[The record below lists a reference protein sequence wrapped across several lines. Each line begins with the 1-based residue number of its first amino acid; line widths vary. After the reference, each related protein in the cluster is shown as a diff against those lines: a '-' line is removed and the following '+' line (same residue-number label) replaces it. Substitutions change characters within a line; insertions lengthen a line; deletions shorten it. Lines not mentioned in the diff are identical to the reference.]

1 MSKENI
7 NQIPLIDLSNFNPN
21 KVIDFSF
28 NYELLKYVL
37 SALINNQQ
45 NFNNELSNLKL
56 DNIKQKKYSIKLAS
70 EIIELKL
77 QKASSPEDLDK
88 LNAKKKEINSLSEQY
103 DKDLE
108 TYLNQINSQTSKKEI
123 KIYQMKK
130 FETDNKNEVSEKDN
144 NSETSEK
151 INDTEKKDDNI
162 GNKDRK
168 RKESKNK
175 KEETSKEKLDGEYK
189 NIIDDINKKMES
201 LNKDLTNTKS
211 TLQTLQKDLF
221 SFRTNTLGQNKENI
235 EKKIPQMID
244 EAFNN
249 KISPVQRN
257 LTFEL
262 NQIKYNVTGL
272 EKKYEEKINK
282 LNEDTKN
289 LDTTINEKLGA
300 DFESIKKGY
309 EKIKNSL
316 SLNSEKL
323 SNAVT
328 PLAFSKARREI
339 EEKIEEEKKALNI
352 AILEVKNATNSLT
365 NQLIDHLNDSRNS
378 DNIAYLMKKTETM
391 NGNITKLLDFK
402 KITEDKDK
410 RKAVV
415 DNSKYVKPETF
426 NEGINNLKKMIENSK
441 KEFTEIRFDIAAIRE
456 DELINKASLKDL
468 KSLEDKIFERMEKLK
483 DIIKENF
490 VEKNMFVK
498 NLKYLEFQTKNLIEE
513 NKKVEKADN
522 WLLAKKAINPHLC
535 ASCDTYLGDL
545 KPVTNSNFVGWNR
558 FPLNESARKI
568 FKVNGGFSKV
578 MNLVNQDISAE
589 RSKSNSENVS
599 KERNSSSED
608 GKLKNKIY
616 NTNKGPREKI
626 LIPSKSYSRLDE
638 IDNGKNLPKIFL
650 KNKNR
655 MGENNTTQNKNYN
668 LIKSSYNNI
677 ETVKKDEFYSNLKDL
692 DEVPKSY
699 DDNNPKITKIYK
711 RKGYSP
717 EKTDA

>member
-130 FETDNKNEVSEKDN
+130 FETDNRNEVSEKDN

-151 INDTEKKDDNI
+151 INDTEKKVDNI
-162 GNKDRK
+162 DNKDRK

-175 KEETSKEKLDGEYK
+175 KEETSKENLDGEYK

-201 LNKDLTNTKS
+201 LNKDLTDTKS

-441 KEFTEIRFDIAAIRE
+441 KEFTEIHFDIAAIRE

-608 GKLKNKIY
+608 GKLKNKIF